1 MTHTCW
7 IDDTLCPQCTSLNS
21 RGVFTATITTRNGR
35 YIHTYDSMRGAWEWV
50 QGMVAVTNDAH
61 WEVVSEPV

>member
-61 WEVVSEPV
+61 WEVVSND